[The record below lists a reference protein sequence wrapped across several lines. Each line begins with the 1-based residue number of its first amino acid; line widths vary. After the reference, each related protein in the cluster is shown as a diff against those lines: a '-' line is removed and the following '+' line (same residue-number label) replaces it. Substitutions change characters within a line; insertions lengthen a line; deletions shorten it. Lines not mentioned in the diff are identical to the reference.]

1 MFQICG
7 NLKQGCVTLW
17 SRDVTRSQATLV
29 YIIDLLCEALHIEDT
44 LFFFTSRELACH
56 QLTLRVIFLTMKES
70 RNLSTCVYCVY
81 QIPWYIQRNA
91 IALPCFTV
99 RAVLFG
105 AYPSPLCTYVSVRG
119 GNILHSLFCEA
130 VKQENKCILN
140 SQIILNDEV
149 KLNIIYVTLS
159 RRVLWVVSVQPV

>member
-29 YIIDLLCEALHIEDT
+29 YIIDLLCEALQIEDT

-70 RNLSTCVYCVY
+70 RNLSTCSTVCIRFHGTFRGMLLHFHVLLCGLCSLGHIPLPYVHMSVYEAE
-81 QIPWYIQRNA
+81 I
-91 IALPCFTV
+91 
-99 RAVLFG
+99 
-105 AYPSPLCTYVSVRG
+105 
-119 GNILHSLFCEA
+119 FC
-130 VKQENKCILN
+130 IHYF
-140 SQIILNDEV
+140 V
-149 KLNIIYVTLS
+149 KLSNRKINAF
-159 RRVLWVVSVQPV
+159 